1 MKSGKDFDPIETR
14 EWIESLDDVIDDQ
27 GTDRAS
33 FLLNELAKHLMDKGA
48 VPSYNL
54 TTPFKNTIAPENE
67 AMMPGDLFM
76 ERRIR
81 SLIRWK
87 ALVTVLRANKNEDEL
102 GGHIATFSSAAM
114 LYDIGFNYVFRGQD
128 SKDEDLIYFQG
139 HCSPG
144 IYARSFLEGRLD
156 EEDLDNFRREVESPG
171 LSSYPHPWLMSDYW
185 QFPLANPLLLWSIV
199 IFSVILVAFGL
210 PIFIL
215 LASLAISFFLSEP
228 SDWATNYDLIS
239 TISDSAYRIVVSPTL
254 AAIPIFTLAGY
265 ILAESNISDR
275 LIKFFK
281 ANLGWLPG
289 STVLIV
295 VILCAFFT
303 ALTGGSGVTILALGA
318 ILYPILVHDG
328 YSKRF
333 SLGIITTAGSLGLL
347 FPPSLPAI
355 IYSLTAGINPLE
367 LFKQALIPAIFLLS
381 IMFFYGLYML
391 PQNKKIEKFNAKNAL
406 NSAKIAQWELVIP
419 ILIILSLFSGFATLV
434 ESAAL
439 LVLYVLTIELY
450 IFKDIVFKDLP
461 KIIID
466 CSTLVGGVLI
476 ILGFAMGFTGYLV
489 DAQIPLKILN
499 FVQSTISSKII
510 FLLALNIL
518 LLVIGCLM
526 DVFSAIIVVVPLIA
540 PLATYFGIDPFHLAI
555 IFIANLEL
563 GYITPPVG
571 MNLYLS
577 SYRFEKDM
585 PTIYAAT
592 LPFFF
597 IRLIGVIFITYI
609 PLFFY

>member
-1 MKSGKDFDPIETR
+1 MNNYLNRAIDWLCLFLFLILISFPIFQILGRYISFFSIPASQEIVQHMTL
-14 EWIESLDDVIDDQ
+14 WIGFI
-27 GTDRAS
+27 
-33 FLLNELAKHLMDKGA
+33 GA
-48 VPSYNL
+48 VIAARSNKLLSVVREPVFDSSTKVDWPKFFVHVFSLSIVFVLSISYL
-54 TTPFKNTIAPENE
+54 KMIQIGFQYPDYIAPYIPTWF
-67 AMMPGDLFM
+67 AQSIIPVGLILIWYQMIMTSSTDLKY
-76 ERRIR
+76 RV
-81 SLIRWK
+81 L
-87 ALVTVLRANKNEDEL
+87 LTV
-102 GGHIATFSSAAM
+102 ISIIPTII
-114 LYDIGFNYVFRGQD
+114 LYF
-128 SKDEDLIYFQG
+128 
-139 HCSPG
+139 
-144 IYARSFLEGRLD
+144 
-156 EEDLDNFRREVESPG
+156 
-171 LSSYPHPWLMSDYW
+171 W
-185 QFPLANPLLLWSIV
+185 QFPLANPLLLWTKVLFAIS
-199 IFSVILVAFGL
+199 LVAFGL

-215 LASLAISFFLSEP
+215 LASLSIFFFLSEP
-228 SDWATNYDLIS
+228 SEWATNYDLIS

-265 ILAESNISDR
+265 ILAESNISER
-275 LIKFFK
+275 LIRFFK
-281 ANLGWLPG
+281 ASLGWLPG

-295 VILCAFFT
+295 VLLCAFFT

-318 ILYPILVHDG
+318 ILYPILIHDG
-328 YSKRF
+328 YSKQF

-355 IYSLTAGINPLE
+355 IYSVTAGINPLE
-367 LFKQALIPAIFLLS
+367 LFKQALIPAIFLMS
-381 IMFFYGLYML
+381 IMFFYGLYKR
-391 PQNKKIEKFNAKNAL
+391 PKSKKIERFVFNDAFET
-406 NSAKIAQWELVIP
+406 AKIAKWEIAIP
-419 ILIILSLFSGFATLV
+419 LLIILSLFSGFATLV

-439 LVLYVLTIELY
+439 LVLYVLTVELY
-450 IFKDIVFKDLP
+450 IFKDISFKDLP

-518 LLVIGCLM
+518 LLVVGCLM

-585 PTIYAAT
+585 PTIYSAT

-597 IRLIGVIFITYI
+597 IRLIGVILITYI

>member
-1 MKSGKDFDPIETR
+1 MNNILNKAIDWLCLFLFFILISFPIFQILGRYINFFSIPASQEIVQHMTL
-14 EWIESLDDVIDDQ
+14 WIGFI
-27 GTDRAS
+27 
-33 FLLNELAKHLMDKGA
+33 GA
-48 VPSYNL
+48 VIAARSNKLLSVVREPVFKSLKKVSLPQFFVHIFSLSVVFVLSVSYL
-54 TTPFKNTIAPENE
+54 KMIQIGFQYPDYIAPFIPTWF
-67 AMMPGDLFM
+67 AQSIIPVGLILIWYQMILTSSSDLKYRLFVS
-76 ERRIR
+76 I
-81 SLIRWK
+81 
-87 ALVTVLRANKNEDEL
+87 
-102 GGHIATFSSAAM
+102 FSM
-114 LYDIGFNYVFRGQD
+114 IPTMILYF
-128 SKDEDLIYFQG
+128 
-139 HCSPG
+139 
-144 IYARSFLEGRLD
+144 
-156 EEDLDNFRREVESPG
+156 
-171 LSSYPHPWLMSDYW
+171 W
-185 QFPLANPLLLWSIV
+185 QFPLSNPFLLWSKV
-199 IFSVILVAFGL
+199 IFSIILVAFGL

-215 LASLAISFFLSEP
+215 LASLSIFFFLSEP
-228 SDWATNYDLIS
+228 SEWATNYDLIS

-281 ANLGWLPG
+281 ASLGWLPG

-295 VILCAFFT
+295 VLLCAFFT

-318 ILYPILVHDG
+318 ILYPILIHDG

-355 IYSLTAGINPLE
+355 IYSVTAGINPLE
-367 LFKQALIPAIFLLS
+367 LFRQALIPAIFLMS
-381 IMFFYGLYML
+381 IMFFYGLYMR
-391 PQNKKIEKFNAKNAL
+391 PKNKKIEKFVFKNAYDTA
-406 NSAKIAQWELVIP
+406 NIAKWEIAIP
-419 ILIILSLFSGFATLV
+419 LLIILSLFSGFATLV

-439 LVLYVLTIELY
+439 LVLYVLTIELFV
-450 IFKDIVFKDLP
+450 FKDISLDNLP

-518 LLVIGCLM
+518 LLIVGCLM

-577 SYRFEKDM
+577 SYRFNKDM
-585 PTIYAAT
+585 PTIYNAT

-597 IRLIGVIFITYI
+597 IRLIGVLIITYI

>member
-1 MKSGKDFDPIETR
+1 MNNFLNRLIDWLCLSLFFILISFPIFQILARYINFFSIPASQEIVQHMTL
-14 EWIESLDDVIDDQ
+14 WIGFI
-27 GTDRAS
+27 
-33 FLLNELAKHLMDKGA
+33 GA
-48 VPSYNL
+48 VIAARSNKLLSVVREPVFKSMKKVSLSQFFVHIFSLSVVFVLSVSYL
-54 TTPFKNTIAPENE
+54 KMIQIGFQYPDYIAPFIPSWF
-67 AMMPGDLFM
+67 AQSIIPIGLILIWYQMILTCSSDLRYRLFVS
-76 ERRIR
+76 IF
-81 SLIRWK
+81 SIVPTLI
-87 ALVTVLRANKNEDEL
+87 
-102 GGHIATFSSAAM
+102 
-114 LYDIGFNYVFRGQD
+114 LY
-128 SKDEDLIYFQG
+128 
-139 HCSPG
+139 
-144 IYARSFLEGRLD
+144 
-156 EEDLDNFRREVESPG
+156 
-171 LSSYPHPWLMSDYW
+171 YW
-185 QFPLANPLLLWSIV
+185 QFPFANPLLLWSQI
-199 IFSVILVAFGL
+199 IFSIILVAFGL

-215 LASLAISFFLSEP
+215 LASLAIFFFLSEP
-228 SDWATNYDLIS
+228 TDWATNYDLIS

-281 ANLGWLPG
+281 SSLGWLPG

-355 IYSLTAGINPLE
+355 IYSVTAGINPLE
-367 LFKQALIPAIFLLS
+367 LFRQALIPAIFLMS

-391 PQNKKIEKFNAKNAL
+391 PRNKKIEKFNFKNAY
-406 NSAKIAQWELVIP
+406 NSAKIAKWEIAIP
-419 ILIILSLFSGFATLV
+419 VLIILSLFSGFATLV

-439 LVLYVLTIELY
+439 LVLYVLIVELY
-450 IFKDIVFKDLP
+450 IFKDVSFKDLP

-499 FVQSTISSKII
+499 FVQNTISSKII

-518 LLVIGCLM
+518 LLIIGCLM

-540 PLATYFGIDPFHLAI
+540 PLAAYFGIDPFHLAI

-577 SYRFEKDM
+577 SYRFNKDM
-585 PTIYAAT
+585 PTIYSAT

-597 IRLIGVIFITYI
+597 IRLIGVLIITYI

>member
-1 MKSGKDFDPIETR
+1 MNNYLNRAIDWLCLFLFLILISFPIFQILGRYISFFSIPASQEIVQHMTL
-14 EWIESLDDVIDDQ
+14 WIGFI
-27 GTDRAS
+27 
-33 FLLNELAKHLMDKGA
+33 GA
-48 VPSYNL
+48 VIAARSNKLLSVVREPVFDSSTKVDLPKFFVHIFSLSIVFVLSISYL
-54 TTPFKNTIAPENE
+54 KMIQIGFQYPDYIAPYIPTWF
-67 AMMPGDLFM
+67 AQSIIPVGLILIWYQMIMTSSTDLKY
-76 ERRIR
+76 RV
-81 SLIRWK
+81 L
-87 ALVTVLRANKNEDEL
+87 LTV
-102 GGHIATFSSAAM
+102 ISIIPTII
-114 LYDIGFNYVFRGQD
+114 LYF
-128 SKDEDLIYFQG
+128 
-139 HCSPG
+139 
-144 IYARSFLEGRLD
+144 
-156 EEDLDNFRREVESPG
+156 
-171 LSSYPHPWLMSDYW
+171 W
-185 QFPLANPLLLWSIV
+185 QFPLANPLLLWTKVLFAIS
-199 IFSVILVAFGL
+199 LVAFGL

-215 LASLAISFFLSEP
+215 LASLSIFFFLSEP
-228 SDWATNYDLIS
+228 SEWATNYDLIS

-265 ILAESNISDR
+265 ILAESNISER
-275 LIKFFK
+275 LIRFFK
-281 ANLGWLPG
+281 ASLGWLPG

-295 VILCAFFT
+295 VLLCAFFT

-318 ILYPILVHDG
+318 ILYPILIHDG
-328 YSKRF
+328 YSKQF

-355 IYSLTAGINPLE
+355 IYSVTAGINPLE
-367 LFKQALIPAIFLLS
+367 LFKQALIPAIFLMS
-381 IMFFYGLYML
+381 IMFFYGLYKR
-391 PQNKKIEKFNAKNAL
+391 PKSKTVKKFVFKDAFET
-406 NSAKIAQWELVIP
+406 AKIAKWEIAIP
-419 ILIILSLFSGFATLV
+419 LLIILSLFSGFATLV

-439 LVLYVLTIELY
+439 LVLYVLTVELY
-450 IFKDIVFKDLP
+450 IFKDISFKNLP

-518 LLVIGCLM
+518 LLIVGCLM

-563 GYITPPVG
+563 VYITPPVG

-585 PTIYAAT
+585 PTIYSAT

-597 IRLIGVIFITYI
+597 IRLIGVILITYI

>member
-1 MKSGKDFDPIETR
+1 MNNNLNKAINALCLFLFLILISFPIFQILSRYISFFSIPASQEIVQHMTL
-14 EWIESLDDVIDDQ
+14 WIGFV
-27 GTDRAS
+27 
-33 FLLNELAKHLMDKGA
+33 GA
-48 VPSYNL
+48 VIAARSNKLLSVVREPVFRSDKNISLTQFLVHIFSVSIVFVLSVSYLKMIQIGIQYPEN
-54 TTPFKNTIAPENE
+54 IAPFIPTWV
-67 AMMPGDLFM
+67 AQSIIPLGLILIWYQMILTSSSDLKYKLFLA
-76 ERRIR
+76 IF
-81 SLIRWK
+81 SIIP
-87 ALVTVLRANKNEDEL
+87 TIVL
-102 GGHIATFSSAAM
+102 
-114 LYDIGFNYVFRGQD
+114 
-128 SKDEDLIYFQG
+128 YF
-139 HCSPG
+139 
-144 IYARSFLEGRLD
+144 
-156 EEDLDNFRREVESPG
+156 
-171 LSSYPHPWLMSDYW
+171 W
-185 QFPLANPLLLWSIV
+185 QFPLANPLLLWTKV
-199 IFSVILVAFGL
+199 LFAVVLVAFGL
-210 PIFIL
+210 PIFVL
-215 LASLAISFFLSEP
+215 LASLSIFFFLSEP
-228 SDWATNYDLIS
+228 SDWATNFDLIS

-265 ILAESNISDR
+265 ILAESKISER
-275 LIKFFK
+275 LINFFK
-281 ANLGWLPG
+281 SSVGWIPG

-295 VILCAFFT
+295 VLLCAFFT

-318 ILYPILVHDG
+318 ILYPILIHDG

-355 IYSLTAGINPLE
+355 IYSVTAGINPLE
-367 LFKQALIPAIFLLS
+367 LFRQAFIPAIFLMS
-381 IMFFYGLYML
+381 IMFFYGLYKR
-391 PQNKKIEKFNAKNAL
+391 PKARKIEKFDLSKAL
-406 NSAKIAQWELVIP
+406 NTANIAKWEIAIP
-419 ILIILSLFSGFATLV
+419 ILIILSLFTGFATLV

-439 LVLYVLTIELY
+439 LVLYVISVELFIY
-450 IFKDIVFKDLP
+450 KDISMKDLP
-461 KIIID
+461 KIVIN
-466 CSTLVGGVLI
+466 CATLVGGVLI

-499 FVQSTISSKII
+499 YVQSTISSKII

-518 LLVIGCLM
+518 LLIVGCLM

-585 PTIYAAT
+585 PTIYNAT

-597 IRLIGVIFITYI
+597 IRLIGVLLITYI

>member
-1 MKSGKDFDPIETR
+1 MNNYLNRAIDWLCLFLFLILVSFPIFQILGRYISFFSIPASQEIVQHMTL
-14 EWIESLDDVIDDQ
+14 WIGFI
-27 GTDRAS
+27 
-33 FLLNELAKHLMDKGA
+33 GA
-48 VPSYNL
+48 VIAARSNKLLSVVREPVFDASTKVSWPKFFVHVFSLSIVFVLSISYL
-54 TTPFKNTIAPENE
+54 KMIQIGFQYPDYIAPYIPTWF
-67 AMMPGDLFM
+67 AQSIIPVGLILIWYQMIMTSSTDLKY
-76 ERRIR
+76 RV
-81 SLIRWK
+81 L
-87 ALVTVLRANKNEDEL
+87 LTV
-102 GGHIATFSSAAM
+102 ISIIPTII
-114 LYDIGFNYVFRGQD
+114 LYF
-128 SKDEDLIYFQG
+128 
-139 HCSPG
+139 
-144 IYARSFLEGRLD
+144 
-156 EEDLDNFRREVESPG
+156 
-171 LSSYPHPWLMSDYW
+171 W
-185 QFPLANPLLLWSIV
+185 QFPLANPLLLWTKVLFAIS
-199 IFSVILVAFGL
+199 LVAFGL

-215 LASLAISFFLSEP
+215 LASLSIFFFLSEP
-228 SDWATNYDLIS
+228 SEWATNYDLIS

-265 ILAESNISDR
+265 ILAESNISER
-275 LIKFFK
+275 LIRFFK
-281 ANLGWLPG
+281 ASLGWLPG

-295 VILCAFFT
+295 VLLCAFFT

-318 ILYPILVHDG
+318 ILYPILIHDG
-328 YSKRF
+328 YSKQF

-355 IYSLTAGINPLE
+355 IYSVTAGINPLE
-367 LFKQALIPAIFLLS
+367 LFKQALIPAIFLMS
-381 IMFFYGLYML
+381 IMFFYGLYKR
-391 PQNKKIEKFNAKNAL
+391 PKSKKIERFVFKDAFET
-406 NSAKIAQWELVIP
+406 AKIAKWEIAIP
-419 ILIILSLFSGFATLV
+419 LLIILSLFSGFATLV

-439 LVLYVLTIELY
+439 LVLYVLTVELY
-450 IFKDIVFKDLP
+450 IFKDISFKNLP

-518 LLVIGCLM
+518 LLIVGCLM

-585 PTIYAAT
+585 PTIYSAT

-597 IRLIGVIFITYI
+597 IRLIGVILITYI

>member
-1 MKSGKDFDPIETR
+1 MLFTFI
-14 EWIESLDDVIDDQ
+14 DVIVTFSNVNDI
-27 GTDRAS
+27 
-33 FLLNELAKHLMDKGA
+33 LNIFSII
-48 VPSYNL
+48 P
-54 TTPFKNTIAPENE
+54 
-67 AMMPGDLFM
+67 
-76 ERRIR
+76 
-81 SLIRWK
+81 
-87 ALVTVLRANKNEDEL
+87 TVL
-102 GGHIATFSSAAM
+102 
-114 LYDIGFNYVFRGQD
+114 LYFYQFT
-128 SKDEDLIYFQG
+128 
-139 HCSPG
+139 
-144 IYARSFLEGRLD
+144 
-156 EEDLDNFRREVESPG
+156 
-171 LSSYPHPWLMSDYW
+171 LS
-185 QFPLANPLLLWSIV
+185 NPLLLWSIV
-199 IFSVILVAFGL
+199 IFSIVLVAFGL

-355 IYSLTAGINPLE
+355 IYSVTAGINPLE

-419 ILIILSLFSGFATLV
+419 LLIILSLFSGFATLV

-450 IFKDIVFKDLP
+450 IFKDIAFKDLP

-476 ILGFAMGFTGYLV
+476 SLGFAMGFTGYLV

-597 IRLIGVIFITYI
+597 IRLIGVILITYI

>member
-1 MKSGKDFDPIETR
+1 MNNNLNRAIDWLCLSLFFILISFPIFQILGRYINFFSIPASQEIVQHMTL
-14 EWIESLDDVIDDQ
+14 WIGFV
-27 GTDRAS
+27 
-33 FLLNELAKHLMDKGA
+33 GA
-48 VPSYNL
+48 VIAARSNKLLSVVRDPVFKSMKKVNLPQFFVHIFSLSIVFVLSVSYL
-54 TTPFKNTIAPENE
+54 KMIQIGFQYPDYIAPFIPTWF
-67 AMMPGDLFM
+67 AQSIIPVGLILIWYQMILTSSSDLKYRLFISIFSM
-76 ERRIR
+76 IP
-81 SLIRWK
+81 
-87 ALVTVLRANKNEDEL
+87 TVV
-102 GGHIATFSSAAM
+102 
-114 LYDIGFNYVFRGQD
+114 LYF
-128 SKDEDLIYFQG
+128 
-139 HCSPG
+139 
-144 IYARSFLEGRLD
+144 
-156 EEDLDNFRREVESPG
+156 
-171 LSSYPHPWLMSDYW
+171 W
-185 QFPLANPLLLWSIV
+185 QFPLSNPLLLWSKV
-199 IFSVILVAFGL
+199 IFSIVLVAFGL

-215 LASLAISFFLSEP
+215 LASLAIFFFLSEP
-228 SDWATNYDLIS
+228 SEWATNYDLIS

-265 ILAESNISDR
+265 ILAESNISER

-281 ANLGWLPG
+281 ASLGWLPG

-295 VILCAFFT
+295 VLLCAFFT

-318 ILYPILVHDG
+318 VLYPILIHDG

-355 IYSLTAGINPLE
+355 IYSVTAGINPLE
-367 LFKQALIPAIFLLS
+367 LFRQALIPAIFLMS
-381 IMFFYGLYML
+381 IMFFYGLYMR
-391 PQNKKIEKFNAKNAL
+391 PKNKKIEKFVFKNAYDTA
-406 NSAKIAQWELVIP
+406 NVAKWEIAIP
-419 ILIILSLFSGFATLV
+419 LLIIVSLFSGFATLV

-439 LVLYVLTIELY
+439 LVLYVLTVEIY
-450 IFKDIVFKDLP
+450 IFKDISFDKLP

-518 LLVIGCLM
+518 LLIVGCLM

-540 PLATYFGIDPFHLAI
+540 PLAAYFGIDPFHLAI

-577 SYRFEKDM
+577 SYRFNKDM
-585 PTIYAAT
+585 PTIYNAT

-597 IRLIGVIFITYI
+597 IRLIGVLIITYI

>member
-1 MKSGKDFDPIETR
+1 MNNFLNRAIDWLCLFLFFILISFPIFQILGRYINFFSIPASQEIVQHMTL
-14 EWIESLDDVIDDQ
+14 WIGFI
-27 GTDRAS
+27 
-33 FLLNELAKHLMDKGA
+33 GA
-48 VPSYNL
+48 VIAARSNKLLSVVREPVFKSMKKVSLSQFFVHIFSLSVVFVLSVSYL
-54 TTPFKNTIAPENE
+54 KMIQIGFQYPDYIAPFIPSWF
-67 AMMPGDLFM
+67 AQSIIPIGLILIWYQMILTCSSDLRYRLFVS
-76 ERRIR
+76 IF
-81 SLIRWK
+81 SIVPTLI
-87 ALVTVLRANKNEDEL
+87 
-102 GGHIATFSSAAM
+102 
-114 LYDIGFNYVFRGQD
+114 LY
-128 SKDEDLIYFQG
+128 
-139 HCSPG
+139 
-144 IYARSFLEGRLD
+144 
-156 EEDLDNFRREVESPG
+156 
-171 LSSYPHPWLMSDYW
+171 YW
-185 QFPLANPLLLWSIV
+185 QFPFANPLLLWSQI
-199 IFSVILVAFGL
+199 IFSIILVAFGL

-215 LASLAISFFLSEP
+215 LASLAIFFFLSEP
-228 SDWATNYDLIS
+228 TDWATNYDLIS

-281 ANLGWLPG
+281 SSLGWLPG

-355 IYSLTAGINPLE
+355 IYSVTAGINPLE
-367 LFKQALIPAIFLLS
+367 LFRQALIPAIFLMS

-391 PQNKKIEKFNAKNAL
+391 PRNKKIEKFNFKNAY
-406 NSAKIAQWELVIP
+406 NSAKIAKWEIAIP
-419 ILIILSLFSGFATLV
+419 VLIILSLFSGFATLV

-439 LVLYVLTIELY
+439 LVLYVLTVELY
-450 IFKDIVFKDLP
+450 IFKDVSFKDLP

-499 FVQSTISSKII
+499 FVQNTISSKII

-518 LLVIGCLM
+518 LLIIGCLM

-540 PLATYFGIDPFHLAI
+540 PLAAYFGIDPFHLAI

-577 SYRFEKDM
+577 SYRFNKDM
-585 PTIYAAT
+585 PTIYSAT

-597 IRLIGVIFITYI
+597 IRLIGVLIITYI

>member
-1 MKSGKDFDPIETR
+1 MNNYLNRAIDWLCLFLFLILISFPIFQILGRYISFFSIPASQEIVQHMTL
-14 EWIESLDDVIDDQ
+14 WIGFI
-27 GTDRAS
+27 
-33 FLLNELAKHLMDKGA
+33 GA
-48 VPSYNL
+48 VIAARSNKLLSVVREPVFDASTKVSWPKFFVHVFSLSIVFVLSISYL
-54 TTPFKNTIAPENE
+54 KMIQIGFQYPDYIAPYIPTWF
-67 AMMPGDLFM
+67 AQAIIPVGLILIWYQMIMTSSTDLKY
-76 ERRIR
+76 RV
-81 SLIRWK
+81 L
-87 ALVTVLRANKNEDEL
+87 LTV
-102 GGHIATFSSAAM
+102 ISIIPTII
-114 LYDIGFNYVFRGQD
+114 LYF
-128 SKDEDLIYFQG
+128 
-139 HCSPG
+139 
-144 IYARSFLEGRLD
+144 
-156 EEDLDNFRREVESPG
+156 
-171 LSSYPHPWLMSDYW
+171 W
-185 QFPLANPLLLWSIV
+185 QFPLANPLLLWTKVLFAIS
-199 IFSVILVAFGL
+199 LVAFGL

-215 LASLAISFFLSEP
+215 LASLSIFFFLSEP
-228 SDWATNYDLIS
+228 SEWATNYDLIS

-265 ILAESNISDR
+265 MLAESNISER
-275 LIKFFK
+275 LIRFFK
-281 ANLGWLPG
+281 ASLGWLPG

-295 VILCAFFT
+295 VLLCAFFT

-318 ILYPILVHDG
+318 ILYPILIHDG
-328 YSKRF
+328 YSKQF

-355 IYSLTAGINPLE
+355 IYSVTAGINPLE
-367 LFKQALIPAIFLLS
+367 LFKQALIPAIFLMS
-381 IMFFYGLYML
+381 IMFFYGLYKR
-391 PQNKKIEKFNAKNAL
+391 PKSKTVERFVFKDAFET
-406 NSAKIAQWELVIP
+406 AKIAKWEIAIP
-419 ILIILSLFSGFATLV
+419 LLIILSLFSGFATLV

-439 LVLYVLTIELY
+439 LVLYVLTVELY
-450 IFKDIVFKDLP
+450 IFKDISFKNLP

-518 LLVIGCLM
+518 LLIVGCLM

-585 PTIYAAT
+585 PTIYSAT

-597 IRLIGVIFITYI
+597 IRLIGVILITYI